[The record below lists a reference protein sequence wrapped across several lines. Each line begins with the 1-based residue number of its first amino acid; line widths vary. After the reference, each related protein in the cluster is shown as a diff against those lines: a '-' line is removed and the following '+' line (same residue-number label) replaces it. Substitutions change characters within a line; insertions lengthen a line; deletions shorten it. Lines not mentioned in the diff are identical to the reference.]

1 MIFRS
6 FIRSVFASRTRTVEL
21 TPPAG
26 GQAAKNSPAVAV
38 VREMSSGEESGWC
51 VNPRYD
57 VNKVAVFKQLDD
69 PTRPLRFAEL
79 NLDGCI
85 VNYCLSS
92 PSSEWRLQ
100 TLFTKEPGTIDWI
113 HSFSP
118 GETFVDVGANVGM
131 YSISAGVV
139 AGARVFAFEP
149 ESQNYAELCRSI
161 FFNEKARKNI
171 VAWCAAVSDEPVEI
185 SRLLIRDLHTGYSFH
200 DFGEPSRDYSP
211 AERFAQGSVAFSL
224 DHLVTSGAIPAPD
237 HVKIDVDGH
246 EDKVVRG
253 MHGLLSRRLMRTVLI
268 EADPSL
274 AGTRSIIE
282 RMLKNN
288 WVVNPDQ
295 VRFSR
300 DGLRPAELV
309 MAEVAAGTFT
319 GNIIFGRT
327 PEDVAF
333 ATTALLRYSPSEL
346 ERMTLSV

>member
-1 MIFRS
+1 MTGSGNGNDWR
-6 FIRSVFASRTRTVEL
+6 
-21 TPPAG
+21 
-26 GQAAKNSPAVAV
+26 AK
-38 VREMSSGEESGWC
+38 
-51 VNPRYD
+51 PRYD
-57 VNKVAVFKQLDD
+57 IDRVAVFKQLDD

-85 VNYCLSS
+85 VRYCISS
-92 PSSEWRLQ
+92 PSSEWRVQ

-113 HSFSP
+113 HSFNP

-131 YSISAGVV
+131 YSIYAGVV

-161 FFNEKARKNI
+161 FFNEGTRKNI

-185 SRLLIRDLHTGYSFH
+185 SRLLVRDLHTGYSFH

-224 DHLVTSGAIPAPD
+224 DHLVVSGAIPEPD

-253 MHGLLSRRLMRTVLI
+253 MRGLLGRRVMRTVLI

-274 AGTRSIIE
+274 AGTRGITE
-282 RMLKNN
+282 QMLGDG

-300 DGLRPAELV
+300 DGLRPAEPV
-309 MAEVAAGTFT
+309 MAEVAAGTFA
-319 GNIIFGRT
+319 GNIIFGRR
-327 PEDVAF
+327 PDDVAF
-333 ATTALLRYSPSEL
+333 ATTALGRYSPSEL
-346 ERMTLSV
+346 ERMTLPA